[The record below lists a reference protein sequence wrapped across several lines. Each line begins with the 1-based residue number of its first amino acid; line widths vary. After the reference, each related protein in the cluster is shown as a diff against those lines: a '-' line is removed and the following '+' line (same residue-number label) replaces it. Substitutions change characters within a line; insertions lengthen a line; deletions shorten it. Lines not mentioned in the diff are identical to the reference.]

1 MVPHCEA
8 AVEGEH
14 RPSVSFA
21 VSSSALV
28 SNMSVVSAPLSS
40 SPVAY
45 ASAST
50 NEPTRLTRLPVQKA
64 TVLPSRFV
72 AARHGH
78 PLRPAIHIAA
88 AAASDGSAS
97 AVAATTALT
106 PSLPSIVTDDSVPEG
121 HVGLHGFLY
130 GDGGSDAAS
139 VHEVSDEVVLR
150 PQEGVDDGVNVVP
163 LEEYVASRE
172 AFRFP
177 GLYAVYCSQGLL
189 QYVGFSR
196 SVVRSI
202 KV

>member
-1 MVPHCEA
+1 
-8 AVEGEH
+8 
-14 RPSVSFA
+14 
-21 VSSSALV
+21 
-28 SNMSVVSAPLSS
+28 MSVVSARFS

-45 ASAST
+45 ASVSP
-50 NEPTRLTRLPVQKA
+50 NEPTRLQVQKA
-64 TVLPSRFV
+64 TVLPSMQPRGNLALSRFV
-72 AARHGH
+72 AAGHGH
-78 PLRPAIHIAA
+78 PQRAAIHIAA

-97 AVAATTALT
+97 TVAATAALT
-106 PSLPSIVTDDSVPEG
+106 SSLPSIVTDDSVPEG

-139 VHEVSDEVVLR
+139 VHEVSDEAVLR
-150 PQEGVDDGVNVVP
+150 PQEGLDDGINTVS
-163 LEEYVASRE
+163 LEEYVTSRE

-177 GLYAVYCSQGLL
+177 GLYAVYCCQGSL